1 LRLLLRVQRS
11 TYGTLPR
18 SGIPPEHGAARQAE
32 HRIYPVSPNQLLV
45 LAGEKGLEKT
55 SPVPRFGR
63 TPFLSMK
70 GDGALANIFRDDSVL
85 YVFDDA
91 QLKSR

>member
-1 LRLLLRVQRS
+1 MELSLVPDYLPNTARPGRQSTDSTPFLRASSWFWQVGKASKGHHPFQVLE
-11 TYGTLPR
+11 
-18 SGIPPEHGAARQAE
+18 EH
-32 HRIYPVSPNQLLV
+32 
-45 LAGEKGLEKT
+45 
-55 SPVPRFGR
+55 
-63 TPFLSMK
+63 PFLSMK